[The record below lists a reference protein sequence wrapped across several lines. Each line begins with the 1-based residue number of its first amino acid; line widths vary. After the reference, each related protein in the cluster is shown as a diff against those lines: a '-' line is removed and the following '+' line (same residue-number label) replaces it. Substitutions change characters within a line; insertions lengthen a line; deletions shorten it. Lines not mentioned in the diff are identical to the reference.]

1 MLVMMLRQHPA
12 FYPGVIGL
20 EWYCLRPARQW
31 SPKRKSRQLRR
42 LLFSDRAFDLFRYG
56 RRIRGIIRLR
66 IHLAKVPKDRFHGW
80 FIFHNEDDLAVQEL
94 SFCKRTPG
102 VRGPS
107 TEAAFESEQ
116 AGLTLRTEGVLD
128 TSE

>member
-1 MLVMMLRQHPA
+1 ME
-12 FYPGVIGL
+12 G
-20 EWYCLRPARQW
+20 
-31 SPKRKSRQLRR
+31 RQLGRP
-42 LLFSDRAFDLFRYG
+42 LFSDRAFDFFRYG
-56 RRIRGIIRLR
+56 SGITGVIRIR
-66 IHLAKVPKDRFHGW
+66 IHLPKGPKDRFHGC

-94 SFCKRTPG
+94 SFCKRSPG

-116 AGLTLRTEGVLD
+116 AGMTLRTEGVLD